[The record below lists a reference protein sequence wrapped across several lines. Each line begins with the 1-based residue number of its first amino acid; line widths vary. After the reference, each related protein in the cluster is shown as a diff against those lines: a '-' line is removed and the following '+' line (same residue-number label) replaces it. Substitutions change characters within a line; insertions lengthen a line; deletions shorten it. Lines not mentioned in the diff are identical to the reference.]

1 MECAICYDP
10 ITAATGKVELSCSH
24 PFHFSCLTS
33 WFATQSGNDLQ
44 QSCPCCRHESNEHEK
59 MPISG
64 AIKSDD
70 DEDSYESDD
79 SASEELTEQESIDLA
94 AAQERA
100 LFRFAKLKKELSEE
114 AFKAYAASRISALF
128 RGRCARYKVHDIKD
142 IKREI
147 SERFGEIMKRKNH
160 LRLDKKALA
169 FNMKS
174 LTMSHSAWRNQTAS
188 MIQVWW
194 RLTWQAVKARPM
206 TLVITRN
213 VERDNNF
220 RRRVTEI
227 PYDWNSQI

>member
-1 MECAICYDP
+1 
-10 ITAATGKVELSCSH
+10 
-24 PFHFSCLTS
+24 
-33 WFATQSGNDLQ
+33 
-44 QSCPCCRHESNEHEK
+44 

-100 LFRFAKLKKELSEE
+100 LFRFAKLKKELSKEDFE
-114 AFKAYAASRISALF
+114 AYAASRISALF
-128 RGRCARYKVHDIKD
+128 RGRCVRYKIHDIKD
-142 IKREI
+142 IKREM
-147 SERFGEIMKRKNH
+147 SERFTEIMKRKNH

-194 RLTWQAVKARPM
+194 RLTWQAIKARPT
-206 TLVITRN
+206 TLIITRN
-213 VERDNNF
+213 VGRDNNF
-220 RRRVTEI
+220 RRRFTEI
-227 PYDWNSQI
+227 PNVWSTEI